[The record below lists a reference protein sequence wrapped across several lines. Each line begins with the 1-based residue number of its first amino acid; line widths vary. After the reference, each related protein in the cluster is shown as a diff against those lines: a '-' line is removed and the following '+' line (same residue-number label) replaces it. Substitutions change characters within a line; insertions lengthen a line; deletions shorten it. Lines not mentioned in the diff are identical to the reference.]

1 MKKLSI
7 ILGLLVIFG
16 CFAFANPTASIYTSD
31 GIRSEVL
38 EHEIAIIIHYSPEKL
53 IIKIDQLGGTW
64 SVLNNGQYLTI
75 GYWLQKGEG
84 SSIKM
89 NLYSFNGELKGT
101 LYDMSMI
108 LAGDVFIFDGLYEGW
123 YE

>member
-16 CFAFANPTASIYTSD
+16 GFAFANPTASLYTSD

-38 EHEIAIIIHYSPEKL
+38 EHEMAIVIHFTPQKL
-53 IIKIDQLGGTW
+53 IIKVDILGGTW
-64 SVLNNGQYLTI
+64 SVLNNGEYITV
-75 GYWLQKGEG
+75 GYWLKEGAG

-89 NLYSFNGELKGT
+89 DLHGFDGTLKGT
-101 LYDMSMI
+101 IYDKSLI
-108 LAGDVFIFDGLYEGW
+108 LAGDVFVFDGVYEGW